1 LRSVITPHRVSDALV
16 FVVGSGGAK
25 NGADSLWNPAAELV
39 AVWRTRTRRRLPLN
53 VATVGAEP
61 ALEFR
66 TIKATR
72 LSVANYNTTLSS
84 DWSQIG
90 TDSSNSLRSASESR
104 LYGFSARFG
113 GIAHACGFIC
123 VMRGTGEN
131 HFPAVRAQ
139 TRSKSLLASE
149 AVPSMQ
155 GARRDRFDDGLSRNV
170 RNYRER
176 AYEAIP
182 MAFACAVQSS
192 GRSIRSARAS
202 AVSSGGWSPAA
213 IASTITGARNASR
226 SNRLM

>member
-1 LRSVITPHRVSDALV
+1 MPER
-16 FVVGSGGAK
+16 
-25 NGADSLWNPAAELV
+25 AE
-39 AVWRTRTRRRLPLN
+39 
-53 VATVGAEP
+53 AEP
-61 ALEFR
+61 NSRR
-66 TIKATR
+66 T
-72 LSVANYNTTLSS
+72 
-84 DWSQIG
+84 
-90 TDSSNSLRSASESR
+90 NSLRRGCFWSGQIVPQTRPNSAQRSPRGTGGSNPPLSASESG
-104 LYGFSARFG
+104 LCGFSARIG
-113 GIAHACGFIC
+113 EIARACGLIC
-123 VMRGTGEN
+123 VTRGTGDK

-155 GARRDRFDDGLSRNV
+155 GARRDRFDNGLGRNV
-170 RNYRER
+170 GTDRAR

-192 GRSIRSARAS
+192 GRSIRSAKAS